1 MFGLRHEAVVAEF
14 DLSLLEREAVLVPR
28 HREVSEFP
36 PVTRDFNFVVDNAV
50 RWSALETAVRQSAGD
65 LLESVTYRETFRDEN
80 KDGPGKKRL
89 LLSVTLRSSSGT
101 LTGQQLDEVSQQIIA
116 NCDRQLGAKVLA

>member
-1 MFGLRHEAVVAEF
+1 MASFYQHGG
-14 DLSLLEREAVLVPR
+14 
-28 HREVSEFP
+28 
-36 PVTRDFNFVVDNAV
+36 FNADDIV
-50 RWSALETAVRQSAGD
+50 RRLALAPHPEGGF
-65 LLESVTYRETFRDEN
+65 YRETFRDEN

>member
-1 MFGLRHEAVVAEF
+1 
-14 DLSLLEREAVLVPR
+14 
-28 HREVSEFP
+28 
-36 PVTRDFNFVVDNAV
+36 
-50 RWSALETAVRQSAGD
+50 
-65 LLESVTYRETFRDEN
+65 
-80 KDGPGKKRL
+80 L